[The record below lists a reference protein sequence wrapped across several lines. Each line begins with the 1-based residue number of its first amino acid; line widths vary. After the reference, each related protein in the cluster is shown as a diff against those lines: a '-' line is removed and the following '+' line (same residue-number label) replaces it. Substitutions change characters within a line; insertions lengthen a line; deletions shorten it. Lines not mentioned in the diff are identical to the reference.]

1 MARLAILAL
10 LALSAAL
17 AAAQQTPPP
26 VSSVPSIGLPESIFN
41 PEIAYQRSKIVM
53 AATGC
58 KNSPF
63 GGNCPAE
70 SPCCSGA
77 GFCGSDPSF
86 CAEACQASGSF
97 AADSCWPLPMA
108 VNLRDEFKDKSRM
121 VNIKDFNGFPSTA
134 DWVIDR
140 TPGTGV
146 HAVITDDDKLVL
158 KLNRAEKHPE
168 TGGGIGATVHSS
180 RWMKWGTIEARLK
193 TAANQ
198 PGPVSSFILI
208 SPTSGDEIDFEVVG
222 KDPTNMQT
230 NFYYKV
236 QPGRE
241 VSYAHGQHINVE
253 VDTSAD
259 YHTYKLEWTST
270 EMKWYFDGVLKRTAA
285 ASEVVGSYPDTP
297 MRVAFGLWDG
307 GYGNEGTAEWA
318 GKNTS
323 YEPNETREYQMV
335 VDWVNIT
342 PMTPENSTDPWPG
355 SKYLKQM
362 ETGGN
367 AGANGGGSG
376 NGGGGGASTGNG
388 GNGGTGGTRNMGTV
402 LSTHI
407 AGTVVIATAAVVAG
421 LLAV

>member
-1 MARLAILAL
+1 MRTFSTIAILAT
-10 LALSAAL
+10 SAAL
-17 AAAQQTPPP
+17 TGAQQTSPVPP
-26 VSSVPSIGLPESIFN
+26 SLPSAGMPESLFN
-41 PEIAYQRSKIVM
+41 PVFAYQRSKLVL
-53 AATGC
+53 ASTGC

-63 GGNCPAE
+63 GGNCPE
-70 SPCCSGA
+70 KSPCCSGA
-77 GFCGSDPSF
+77 GYCGSDPSF
-86 CAEACQASGSF
+86 CAESCQASGSF
-97 AADSCWPLPMA
+97 APDSCWPLPMA
-108 VNLRDEFKDKSRM
+108 INLRDEFKDKSRM

-140 TPGTGV
+140 TPGTGI
-146 HAVITDDDKLVL
+146 HAVITDDNKLVL
-158 KLNRAEKHPE
+158 KLNRVEKHPE

-180 RWMKWGTIEARLK
+180 RWMKYGTIEARLK
-193 TAANQ
+193 TASNV

-236 QPGRE
+236 QPGHS
-241 VSYAHGQHINVE
+241 VDYTHAKHINVD

-259 YHTYKLEWTST
+259 FHTYKLEWTPT
-270 EMKWYFDGVLKRTAA
+270 EMKWYFDGALRRTTT
-285 ASEVVGSYPDTP
+285 ASESTGSYPDTP

-323 YEPNETREYQMV
+323 YEPNEQREYQMV

-342 PMTPENSTDPWPG
+342 PTTPENSTDPWPG

-367 AGANGGGSG
+367 DGSNGGGNGSG
-376 NGGGGGASTGNG
+376 NGGSVNGNDGGNEGGSRNKASTMPTHLA
-388 GNGGTGGTRNMGTV
+388 GTFVIVAATV
-402 LSTHI
+402 LAALII
-407 AGTVVIATAAVVAG
+407 A
-421 LLAV
+421 